1 MFLREAGIAGIIYRR
16 KVIKCDGFHETVNHL
31 KYPKDMNSELI
42 ILILMLATFAI
53 SVFVLKMP
61 AGLSLIL
68 AAIAGGLAGGHGIPV
83 RHLVEGGF
91 GFMEAILII
100 ATAMIFM
107 KIMEASGV
115 LALISLWIVKTFHR
129 TPTLL
134 IMVIVLFVM
143 FPGMLTGLSST
154 CVLTTGVLVA
164 PILLAMRVPPVAAG
178 SLIAMAAVF
187 GEVAPPISIPV
198 MIIGAGVDMPYIG
211 FTVPLLLVSVP
222 AALFTSVYFRFR
234 YVEKIDREEVLGK
247 LQWEGTL
254 RKGFLLYVPLIFVIG
269 YMFGEIVLYK
279 YLPHLGV
286 PLIFTIGSIMGMV
299 ISPRIKII
307 QVSRSALRM
316 AMPVI
321 VILVGVGMF
330 LQILTLTGVR
340 GYLAVSA
347 LQLPDAIKYMA
358 ASLMPFMGSA
368 YASASVIGVP
378 LVYVF
383 IGKSAIVVTASLVMM
398 ASLGD
403 LMPPPSLLCAYA
415 AQTVKEKNHFKI
427 LRKSVI
433 PIAFSMI
440 VALLVLIFASEI
452 SALFF

>member
-1 MFLREAGIAGIIYRR
+1 MSF
-16 KVIKCDGFHETVNHL
+16 
-31 KYPKDMNSELI
+31 ELI
-42 ILILMLATFAI
+42 ILLLMLASFAL

-61 AGLSLIL
+61 AGVSLII
-68 AAIAGGLAGGHGIPV
+68 AALVGALVDGHGIPV
-83 RHLVEGGF
+83 SHLVEGGF

-115 LALISLWIVKTFHR
+115 LTQISLGIIKAFHKKPTILIIV
-129 TPTLL
+129 
-134 IMVIVLFVM
+134 IILFIM

-164 PILLAMRVPPVAAG
+164 PILLAIGVPRLAAG

-198 MIIGAGVDMPYIG
+198 MIIGGGVDMPYIG
-211 FTVPLLLVSVP
+211 FTVPLLLVSLP
-222 AALFTSVYFRFR
+222 AALFTAIYFRIKF
-234 YVEKIDREEVLGK
+234 VKKIDIEEVLKK
-247 LQWEGTL
+247 LSSL
-254 RKGFLLYVPLIFVIG
+254 DKKKRGFVVYIPLIFVIF
-269 YMFGEIVLYK
+269 YMIGEIVFHDYVL
-279 YLPHLGV
+279 HLGV
-286 PLIFTIGSIMGMV
+286 PLIFTIGAILG
-299 ISPRIKII
+299 IIFSPKTPLIK
-307 QVSRSALRM
+307 VSREALRM
-316 AMPVI
+316 ALPVI

-347 LQLPDAIKYMA
+347 LQLPDAVKYMA

-415 AQTVKEKNHFKI
+415 AQTVQEENHFKI
-427 LRKSVI
+427 LKQSLI

-440 VALLVLIFASEI
+440 TALIVLIFAEEI
-452 SALFF
+452 SSFIF

>member
-1 MFLREAGIAGIIYRR
+1 MSF
-16 KVIKCDGFHETVNHL
+16 
-31 KYPKDMNSELI
+31 ELI
-42 ILILMLATFAI
+42 ILIIMLATFAV
-53 SVFVLKMP
+53 SVFVIKMP
-61 AGLSLIL
+61 AGVSLIL
-68 AAIAGGLAGGHGIPV
+68 AALLGGLVDGHGIPV
-83 RHLVEGGF
+83 RQLVEGGF
-91 GFMEAILII
+91 GFMEAIMII

-107 KIMEASGV
+107 KIMESSGV
-115 LALISLWIVKTFHR
+115 LALISLGIVKAFYR
-129 TPTLL
+129 KPTIL
-134 IMVIVLFVM
+134 IIVIVLFVM

-164 PILLAMRVPPVAAG
+164 PVLLAIGIPRLAAG

-198 MIIGAGVDMPYIG
+198 MIIGGGVDMPYIG
-211 FTVPLLLVSVP
+211 FTVPLLLVSMP
-222 AALFTSVYFRFR
+222 AALFTAIYFRIRF
-234 YVEKIDREEVLGK
+234 VKNIDINKVLNNLNSLENGNRGFK
-247 LQWEGTL
+247 L
-254 RKGFLLYVPLIFVIG
+254 YIPLIFVIG
-269 YMFGEIVLYK
+269 YMIGEIILHE

-286 PLIFTIGSIMGMV
+286 PLIFTLGAVLGII
-299 ISPRIKII
+299 ISPKTKIIKI
-307 QVSRSALRM
+307 SREALRM
-316 AMPVI
+316 ALPVI

-398 ASLGD
+398 AALGD

-415 AQTVKEKNHFKI
+415 AQTVEVNNHFRI
-427 LRKSVI
+427 LKQSVI
-433 PIAFSMI
+433 PILFSMI
-440 VALLVLIFASEI
+440 TAIVVLIFAEEI
-452 SALFF
+452 SRFFF

>member
-1 MFLREAGIAGIIYRR
+1 MSF
-16 KVIKCDGFHETVNHL
+16 
-31 KYPKDMNSELI
+31 ELI
-42 ILILMLATFAI
+42 LLLLMLATFAV

-61 AGLSLIL
+61 AGVSLIL
-68 AAIAGGLAGGHGIPV
+68 AAVVGGLVDGHGIPV

-91 GFMEAILII
+91 GFLEAIMII

-107 KIMEASGV
+107 KIMESSGV
-115 LALISLWIVKTFHR
+115 LARISIGIIKTFYR
-129 TPTLL
+129 KPTLL
-134 IMVIVLFVM
+134 IIVIVLFVM

-164 PILLAMRVPPVAAG
+164 PVLLAIGVPRLAAG

-198 MIIGAGVDMPYIG
+198 MIIGGGVDMPYIG
-211 FTVPLLLVSVP
+211 FTIPLLLVSLP
-222 AALFTSVYFRFR
+222 AALFTSIYFRVRFVKKIDLDQV
-234 YVEKIDREEVLGK
+234 VEKLQLLENGK
-247 LQWEGTL
+247 
-254 RKGFLLYVPLIFVIG
+254 RGFLLYIPLIFVIG
-269 YMFGEIVLYK
+269 YLISEIILYK

-286 PLIFTIGSIMGMV
+286 PLIFIIGSILGIL
-299 ISPRIKII
+299 ISPGTKII
-307 QVSRSALRM
+307 SVTREALRM
-316 AMPVI
+316 ALPVI

-330 LQILTLTGVR
+330 LQILTLTGIR
-340 GYLAVSA
+340 GYLAVLA

-358 ASLMPFMGSA
+358 ASIMPFMGSA

-398 ASLGD
+398 AALGD

-415 AQTVKEKNHFKI
+415 AQTVEEKNHFKI
-427 LRKSVI
+427 LKQSII
-433 PIAFSMI
+433 PIIFSMVTAI
-440 VALLVLIFASEI
+440 VVLIFAEEI
-452 SALFF
+452 SRFFF